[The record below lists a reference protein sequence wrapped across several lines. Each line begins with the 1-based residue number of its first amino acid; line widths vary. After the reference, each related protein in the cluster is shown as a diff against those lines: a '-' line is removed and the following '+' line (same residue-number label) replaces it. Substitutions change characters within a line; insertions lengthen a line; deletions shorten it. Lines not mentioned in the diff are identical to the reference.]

1 MMKQGNSLRTD
12 LILIAVSGL
21 GGFLLSL
28 TGMSIG
34 WMIGTLMTAAFI
46 ALRRPALFQRK
57 GKNTLRIHSRWL
69 LLGQFILGIELG
81 QKMNMKVLHIFAEN
95 WLPVSF
101 MLVFSIL
108 LAMLSGFVLWKLSK
122 TDMLTSFVGTA
133 PGGLSA
139 MPGIAQEVGANTA
152 VVSLVQTIRV
162 LMVVLTIP
170 FTVFYL
176 NTKSQSDVVV
186 AQGSAFSSGV
196 FTISNISWTAALIL
210 GAWLMSRLA
219 VRLHFPAPWL
229 IGSMLGVAALQVGAG
244 ALTGHDLI
252 PYWPAQANIASQ
264 VFLGA
269 TIGAK
274 MNKQM
279 FVGLKNT
286 LIVAVVSSAGLIAA
300 TVLSS
305 IAIAE
310 ITGISVITAILA
322 FSPGGIAEMA
332 TTAVTLHEDSTF
344 VVAVQVVR
352 IILVIAMLPPFF
364 RFLHHVW
371 AKRQTDYKT
380 AK

>member
-1 MMKQGNSLRTD
+1 MKQGNSLRTD

-46 ALRRPALFQRK
+46 ALCRPALFQRK
-57 GKNTLRIHSRWL
+57 GNNTLRIHSRWL

-139 MPGIAQEVGANTA
+139 MQGIAQEVGANTA

-196 FTISNISWTAALIL
+196 FTISNISWTAALII

-269 TIGAK
+269 TIGSK
-274 MNKQM
+274 MNTQM

-352 IILVIAMLPPFF
+352 VILVIAMLPPFF

-371 AKRQTDYKT
+371 AKRQTDYKA

>member
-210 GAWLMSRLA
+210 GAWMMSRLA

-269 TIGAK
+269 TIGSK

-371 AKRQTDYKT
+371 AKRQTDYKA

>member
-1 MMKQGNSLRTD
+1 MKQGNSLRTD

-57 GKNTLRIHSRWL
+57 GKNTLRIHSKWL

-269 TIGAK
+269 TIGSK

>member
-1 MMKQGNSLRTD
+1 MKQGNSLRTD

-269 TIGAK
+269 TIGSK

>member
-1 MMKQGNSLRTD
+1 MKQGNSLRTD

-269 TIGAK
+269 TIGSK

-279 FVGLKNT
+279 FIGLKNT

>member
-1 MMKQGNSLRTD
+1 MKQGNSLRTD

-34 WMIGTLMTAAFI
+34 RMIGTLMTAAFI

-122 TDMLTSFVGTA
+122 TDMLTGFVGTA

-244 ALTGHDLI
+244 ALTGHDFI

-269 TIGAK
+269 TIGSK

>member
-1 MMKQGNSLRTD
+1 MKQGNSLRTD

-229 IGSMLGVAALQVGAG
+229 IGSMLGVAALQVGVG

-269 TIGAK
+269 TIGSK

>member
-1 MMKQGNSLRTD
+1 MKQGNSLRTD

-186 AQGSAFSSGV
+186 SQGSAFSSGV

-229 IGSMLGVAALQVGAG
+229 IGSMLGVAALQVGVG

-269 TIGAK
+269 TIGSK

>member
-1 MMKQGNSLRTD
+1 MKQGNSLRTD

-57 GKNTLRIHSRWL
+57 GKNTLRIHIRWL

-176 NTKSQSDVVV
+176 NTKSQSDAVV

-269 TIGAK
+269 TIGSK

>member
-1 MMKQGNSLRTD
+1 MKQGNSLRTD

-139 MPGIAQEVGANTA
+139 MPGIAQDVGANTA

-269 TIGAK
+269 TIGSK

-371 AKRQTDYKT
+371 AKRQTDYKA

>member
-1 MMKQGNSLRTD
+1 MKQGNSLRTD

-186 AQGSAFSSGV
+186 AQGNAFSSGV

-269 TIGAK
+269 TIGSK

-344 VVAVQVVR
+344 VVAVQVIR

-371 AKRQTDYKT
+371 AKRQTDYKA

>member
-1 MMKQGNSLRTD
+1 MKQGNSLRTD

-244 ALTGHDLI
+244 ALTGHDFI

-269 TIGAK
+269 TIGSK

>member
-1 MMKQGNSLRTD
+1 MKQGNSLRTD

-152 VVSLVQTIRV
+152 VVSLVQMIRV

-269 TIGAK
+269 TIGSK

-371 AKRQTDYKT
+371 AKRQTDYKA

>member
-1 MMKQGNSLRTD
+1 MKQGNSLRTD

>member
-1 MMKQGNSLRTD
+1 MKQGNSLRTD

-186 AQGSAFSSGV
+186 AQGSTFSSGV

-269 TIGAK
+269 TIGSK

-371 AKRQTDYKT
+371 AKRQTDYKA

>member
-1 MMKQGNSLRTD
+1 MKQGNSLRTD

-46 ALRRPALFQRK
+46 ALRRPSLFQRK

-269 TIGAK
+269 TIVSK

-371 AKRQTDYKT
+371 AKRQTDYKA

>member
-1 MMKQGNSLRTD
+1 MKQGNSLRTD

-176 NTKSQSDVVV
+176 NTKSQSDAVV

-252 PYWPAQANIASQ
+252 PYWPAQANISSQ

-269 TIGAK
+269 TIGSK

-286 LIVAVVSSAGLIAA
+286 LIVAAVSSAGLIAA

-371 AKRQTDYKT
+371 AKRQTDYKA

>member
-269 TIGAK
+269 TIGSK

>member
-1 MMKQGNSLRTD
+1 MKQGNSLRTD

-46 ALRRPALFQRK
+46 AMRRPALFQRK

>member
-1 MMKQGNSLRTD
+1 
-12 LILIAVSGL
+12 
-21 GGFLLSL
+21 
-28 TGMSIG
+28 
-34 WMIGTLMTAAFI
+34 
-46 ALRRPALFQRK
+46 
-57 GKNTLRIHSRWL
+57 
-69 LLGQFILGIELG
+69 
-81 QKMNMKVLHIFAEN
+81 
-95 WLPVSF
+95 
-101 MLVFSIL
+101 
-108 LAMLSGFVLWKLSK
+108 
-122 TDMLTSFVGTA
+122 
-133 PGGLSA
+133 
-139 MPGIAQEVGANTA
+139 
-152 VVSLVQTIRV
+152 
-162 LMVVLTIP
+162 
-170 FTVFYL
+170 
-176 NTKSQSDVVV
+176 
-186 AQGSAFSSGV
+186 
-196 FTISNISWTAALIL
+196 
-210 GAWLMSRLA
+210 MSRLA

-269 TIGAK
+269 TIGSK

-371 AKRQTDYKT
+371 AKRQTDYKA

>member
-1 MMKQGNSLRTD
+1 MKQGNSLRTD

-196 FTISNISWTAALIL
+196 FTISNISWTVALIL

-269 TIGAK
+269 TIGSK

>member
-1 MMKQGNSLRTD
+1 MKQGNSLRTD

-69 LLGQFILGIELG
+69 LLGQFILGIELE

-229 IGSMLGVAALQVGAG
+229 IGSVLGVAALQVGAG

-269 TIGAK
+269 TIGSK

-371 AKRQTDYKT
+371 AKRQTDYKA

>member
-1 MMKQGNSLRTD
+1 MKQGNSLRTD

-57 GKNTLRIHSRWL
+57 GNNTLRIHSRWL

-269 TIGAK
+269 TIGSK

>member
-1 MMKQGNSLRTD
+1 MKQGNSLQTD
-12 LILIAVSGL
+12 LIFIVISGL

-34 WMIGTLMTAAFI
+34 WMIGTLVTAAFI
-46 ALRRPALFQRK
+46 ALFRPFRFQRK
-57 GKNTLRIHSRWL
+57 EKISPIHGNWL
-69 LLGQFILGIELG
+69 ILGQFILGVELG

-95 WLPVSF
+95 WLSVSF
-101 MLVFSIL
+101 MLIFSIF
-108 LAMLSGFVLWKLSK
+108 LAMLSGFVMWKLSK

-176 NTKSQSDVVV
+176 NTKSHSDAVVTTH
-186 AQGSAFSSGV
+186 GSAFSSGV
-196 FTISNISWTAALIL
+196 FTVSNLTWTAALIFA
-210 GAWLMSRLA
+210 AWLVSRMA

-229 IGSMLGVAALQVGAG
+229 IGSMLGVATLQVAAG
-244 ALTGHDLI
+244 AFIEHDLI
-252 PYWPAQANIASQ
+252 PYWPAQANVASQ
-264 VFLGA
+264 LCLGA
-269 TIGAK
+269 TIGSK

-286 LIVAVVSSAGLIAA
+286 FIVAVISSAGLIAA

-344 VVAVQVVR
+344 VVAVQVIRV
-352 IILVIAMLPPFF
+352 ILVIAMLPPFF
-364 RFLHHVW
+364 RFLHHFWV
-371 AKRQTDYKT
+371 KRQMNYKA

>member
-1 MMKQGNSLRTD
+1 MKQGNSLRTD

-57 GKNTLRIHSRWL
+57 GKNTLCIHSRWL

-176 NTKSQSDVVV
+176 NTKSQSDAVV

-269 TIGAK
+269 TIGSK

-286 LIVAVVSSAGLIAA
+286 LIVAAVSSAGLIAA

-371 AKRQTDYKT
+371 AKRQTDYKA

>member
-1 MMKQGNSLRTD
+1 MKQGNSLRTD

-176 NTKSQSDVVV
+176 NTKSQSDAVV

-269 TIGAK
+269 TIGSK

-286 LIVAVVSSAGLIAA
+286 LIVAAVSSAGLIAA

>member
-1 MMKQGNSLRTD
+1 MKQGNSLQTD

-269 TIGAK
+269 TIGSK

-286 LIVAVVSSAGLIAA
+286 LIVAAVSSAGLIAA

>member
-1 MMKQGNSLRTD
+1 MKQGNSLQTD

-269 TIGAK
+269 TIGSK

-371 AKRQTDYKT
+371 AKRQTDYKA

>member
-1 MMKQGNSLRTD
+1 MKQGNSLQTD

-269 TIGAK
+269 TIGSK

-286 LIVAVVSSAGLIAA
+286 LIVAAVSSAGLIAA

-371 AKRQTDYKT
+371 AKRQTDYKA

>member
-1 MMKQGNSLRTD
+1 MTQGSSLRTD
-12 LILIAVSGL
+12 LTFIVVSGL

-28 TGMSIG
+28 TGISIG
-34 WMIGTLMTAAFI
+34 WMIGTLITAAFI
-46 ALRRPALFQRK
+46 ALRRPSLFQRK
-57 GKNTLRIHSRWL
+57 GNTLRIHGRWL

-81 QKMNMKVLHIFAEN
+81 QKMNMNVLHIFAKN

-101 MLVFSIL
+101 MLMFSII

-152 VVSLVQTIRV
+152 VVTLVQTIRV

-176 NTKSQSDVVV
+176 NTKNSSDAVLTE
-186 AQGSAFSSGV
+186 GSAFSSGF
-196 FTISNISWTAALIL
+196 FTMPNITWTAALIL
-210 GAWLMSRLA
+210 AAWFMSRLA

-229 IGSMLGVAALQVGAG
+229 IGSMLGVAALQIGVGAM
-244 ALTGHDLI
+244 TGHDFI
-252 PYWPAQANIASQ
+252 PYWPSQANIASQ
-264 VFLGA
+264 IFLGA
-269 TIGAK
+269 TIGSN

-286 LIVAVVSSAGLIAA
+286 LIVAIVSSAGLIAA
-300 TVLSS
+300 TILSS
-305 IAIAE
+305 IVIAK
-310 ITGISVITAILA
+310 ITGISVITSILA

-332 TTAVTLHEDSTF
+332 TTAVTLQEDSTF

-352 IILVIAMLPPFF
+352 LILVIAMLPPFF

-371 AKRQTDYKT
+371 LKKQTDYKA

>member
-1 MMKQGNSLRTD
+1 MKQGNSLRTD

-69 LLGQFILGIELG
+69 LFGQFILGIELG

-269 TIGAK
+269 TIGSK

-371 AKRQTDYKT
+371 AKRQTDYKA

>member
-1 MMKQGNSLRTD
+1 MKQGNSLRTD

-46 ALRRPALFQRK
+46 ALRRPAPFQRK

-101 MLVFSIL
+101 MLVLSIL

-244 ALTGHDLI
+244 ALAGHDLI

-269 TIGAK
+269 TIGSK

-371 AKRQTDYKT
+371 AKRQTDYKA

>member
-1 MMKQGNSLRTD
+1 MKQGNSLRTD
-12 LILIAVSGL
+12 LTLIAVSGL

-34 WMIGTLMTAAFI
+34 WMIGTLMTAACI
-46 ALRRPALFQRK
+46 ALRRPDLFQRK

-176 NTKSQSDVVV
+176 NTKSQSDMVI

-196 FTISNISWTAALIL
+196 FTISNISWTVALIL

-229 IGSMLGVAALQVGAG
+229 IGSMLGVAAFQVGAG

-269 TIGAK
+269 TIGSK

-286 LIVAVVSSAGLIAA
+286 LIVAVVSSAGLIVA

-371 AKRQTDYKT
+371 AKRQTDYKA

>member
-1 MMKQGNSLRTD
+1 MKQGNSLRTD

-34 WMIGTLMTAAFI
+34 WMIGTLMTVAFI

-57 GKNTLRIHSRWL
+57 GNNTLRIHSRWL

-81 QKMNMKVLHIFAEN
+81 QKMNMKVLHIFSEN

-269 TIGAK
+269 TIGSK

-371 AKRQTDYKT
+371 AKRQTDYKA

>member
-1 MMKQGNSLRTD
+1 MKQGNSLRTD

-196 FTISNISWTAALIL
+196 FTISNISWTAALIV

-269 TIGAK
+269 TIGSK

>member
-1 MMKQGNSLRTD
+1 MKQGNSLRTD

-139 MPGIAQEVGANTA
+139 MPGIAQDVGANTA

-269 TIGAK
+269 TIGSK

>member
-1 MMKQGNSLRTD
+1 MKQGNSLRTD

-46 ALRRPALFQRK
+46 AMRRPALFQRK

-196 FTISNISWTAALIL
+196 FTISNISWTVALIL

-269 TIGAK
+269 TIGSK